1 MSGTVSVIKHV
12 QVKAV
17 LRVQQLG
24 AKTKWTN
31 YKIADLLKEV
41 KIKRNKYWQP
51 LLILCFK
58 GPFNDHLLTE

>member
-17 LRVQQLG
+17 LRVQQLS

-41 KIKRNKYWQP
+41 KIIRNFLSQDK
-51 LLILCFK
+51 K
-58 GPFNDHLLTE
+58 MVTA